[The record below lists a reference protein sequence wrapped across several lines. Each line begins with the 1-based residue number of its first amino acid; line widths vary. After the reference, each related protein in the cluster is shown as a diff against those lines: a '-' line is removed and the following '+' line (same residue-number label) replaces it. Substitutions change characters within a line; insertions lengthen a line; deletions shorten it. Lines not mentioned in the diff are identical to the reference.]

1 MKFGAS
7 RSTVAICVPLFVG
20 IVLDSLVRPWLADM
34 IGGKPVRHGSAVR
47 GSDRWC
53 TFDAQ
58 TQIDHPRLTA
68 FLTLSDGA
76 IGFVALAI
84 VALLLLAIWVADR
97 LGELRR

>member
-1 MKFGAS
+1 M
-7 RSTVAICVPLFVG
+7 
-20 IVLDSLVRPWLADM
+20 D
-34 IGGKPVRHGSAVR
+34 
-47 GSDRWC
+47 
-53 TFDAQ
+53 FDAQ